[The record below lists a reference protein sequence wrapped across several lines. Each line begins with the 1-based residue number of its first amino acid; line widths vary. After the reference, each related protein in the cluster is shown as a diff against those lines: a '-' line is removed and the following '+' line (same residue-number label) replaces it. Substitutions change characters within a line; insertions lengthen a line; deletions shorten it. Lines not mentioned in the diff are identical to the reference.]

1 MILDLCRELGKTQKE
16 LLNPET
22 GLDKEDLLEWMAY
35 KQIKPFGY
43 DEERRRI
50 GMICAAVSNSAGKT
64 YKDNVEW
71 TDFFRPS
78 WEEFEE
84 KPKSKFDFDTFF
96 TVFTGAAVPIK
107 KDDKQKV
114 SKGK

>member
-1 MILDLCRELGKTQKE
+1 M
-16 LLNPET
+16 NPET
-22 GLDKEDLLEWMAY
+22 GLDREDLLEWAAY

-50 GMICAAVSNSAGKT
+50 GMICASIWNSAGK
-64 YKDNVEW
+64 KCEDNIEW

-78 WEEFEE
+78 WEEDIMEDE

-96 TVFTGAAVPIK
+96 TVFTAAAVPVEKARETK
-107 KDDKQKV
+107 KGNV
-114 SKGK
+114 NGN